1 MREIKFRAWD
11 MIDKEMFPLAN
22 IDIALINNE
31 GSMVK
36 RKCYYHEMKHIKV
49 MQYIGPKDKNGKEI
63 YEGDIVENNNGVYLK
78 IYWNEELLQFRQRV
92 YNKNNVEELGYEFDK
107 DYPTDLDLGFN
118 LKKVIGNIYE
128 NKELLD
134 A

>member
-1 MREIKFRAWD
+1 

-49 MQYIGPKDKNGKEI
+49 MQYTGLKDKNGKEI
-63 YEGDIVENNNGVYLK
+63 YEGDILK
-78 IYWNEELLQFRQRV
+78 TDYARKCEM
-92 YNKNNVEELGYEFDK
+92 YFD
-107 DYPTDLDLGFN
+107 PPSFN
-118 LKKVIGNIYE
+118 LKDKYNEVYDNDDYYSGTDVYCHDWNSFEIIGNIYE